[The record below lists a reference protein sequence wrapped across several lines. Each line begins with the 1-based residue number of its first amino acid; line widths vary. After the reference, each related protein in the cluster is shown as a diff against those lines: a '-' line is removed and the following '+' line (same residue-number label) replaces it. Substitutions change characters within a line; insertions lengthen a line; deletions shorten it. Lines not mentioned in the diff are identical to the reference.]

1 MDRKEYLKICQQN
14 AIGKVMKKVRFDG
27 IEFYPFAYQMSFDSE
42 GNPQNI
48 AVLKDVKANS
58 VCYAKLEKVEVI

>member
-1 MDRKEYLKICQQN
+1 
-14 AIGKVMKKVRFDG
+14 MKKVRFDG

-48 AVLKDVKANS
+48 AVLKDIKANS